1 MPYSNS
7 WPSAPPPSRKFDA
20 YSPEVKTSLEVIN
33 RYIKGEPLVDLEAPR
48 SSTGS
53 QAEALLWSQQQ
64 QYRRMTSA
72 EKNRELSQQQ
82 DRLLSMQPSAGIGA
96 EDAEASVSLIGKQL
110 DFTPKRSPLRQNAA
124 GYLAV
129 PGHDAAAHRDRSISP
144 PRGGDPAA
152 VAPYSSS
159 ATFVSHASLG
169 LHATNRAPDQAS
181 QSSPRSVPSRSLP
194 SPVALREQH
203 QQQQNHY
210 PAQQHQY
217 PSQQEHQYPA
227 QQQQQYQY
235 PAQQLE
241 EERRPARRVQ
251 RGPPLATSLAA
262 DAEDAI
268 FATSSLA
275 SPPMRRPSREADA
288 PRRASLTPAPLPS
301 DPDHDLHAVSS
312 SCLSAS
318 PPPDAAAARQVPITT
333 PNVNSG
339 EGDAPC
345 RDGAALYSR
354 LALVDVVNYL
364 RWKYS
369 RDKAAEAEQLRQ
381 GEGISTLSE
390 DDIESLTLCLSEEL
404 LQLKKLP
411 DDELTAACAARMPWS
426 GDERDGETAAS
437 LDKAGRDVDRL
448 AASGEGDAAT
458 GYKLGLR
465 SPPDVSLPRG
475 VHHGHGA
482 VRTPSTPALLLS
494 EQSDVETARP
504 SQLKAASASASTH
517 TTDESSDGTGVTTD
531 ELRAK
536 AALQYF
542 RPQHL
547 YTTDTSSIGVQVDFA
562 PEPSANP
569 PKPMPPSKPSPETAT
584 PRQKP
589 RVVSPWTLSRQR
601 SSSLPPSPQAR
612 SDGDGLPAAGG
623 VRAALFAHAPQSAPV
638 SPRHHHHHQQPAVV
652 GQFSPSEVE
661 APEAFPSSHSSCTT
675 LALTQTS
682 KAFFKRA
689 PTPPKGPGPAEHP
702 PPPAAEQPPPL
713 QPHVQQNLRQQIQ
726 LEQQRQHQ
734 NQHQHQQLAHPPPAA
749 GDGGGGGDAPRQQLA
764 EQPAF
769 FDGESSIRK
778 RLRAMPKEVSTLIT
792 RGPLPVIKF
801 HNHSRG
807 RDVRWLGVDDSR
819 ETPYLLIS
827 KSASP
832 SKNDPNT
839 REVKLFE
846 LRDVKRGA
854 QGKLWQ
860 RHRVSAALVKGLTA
874 KERLPKS
881 KCFTLEFA
889 DPDKTLNFYSN
900 ENKTEGWLKDLEEI
914 ARITPS

>member
-181 QSSPRSVPSRSLP
+181 QSSP
-194 SPVALREQH
+194 
-203 QQQQNHY
+203 
-210 PAQQHQY
+210 
-217 PSQQEHQYPA
+217 
-227 QQQQQYQY
+227 
-235 PAQQLE
+235 
-241 EERRPARRVQ
+241 RPARRVQ

-612 SDGDGLPAAGG
+612 SDGGGLPAAGG

-778 RLRAMPKEVSTLIT
+778 RLRAMPK
-792 RGPLPVIKF
+792 
-801 HNHSRG
+801 
-807 RDVRWLGVDDSR
+807 
-819 ETPYLLIS
+819 
-827 KSASP
+827 
-832 SKNDPNT
+832 
-839 REVKLFE
+839 
-846 LRDVKRGA
+846 
-854 QGKLWQ
+854 
-860 RHRVSAALVKGLTA
+860 
-874 KERLPKS
+874 
-881 KCFTLEFA
+881 
-889 DPDKTLNFYSN
+889 
-900 ENKTEGWLKDLEEI
+900 
-914 ARITPS
+914 